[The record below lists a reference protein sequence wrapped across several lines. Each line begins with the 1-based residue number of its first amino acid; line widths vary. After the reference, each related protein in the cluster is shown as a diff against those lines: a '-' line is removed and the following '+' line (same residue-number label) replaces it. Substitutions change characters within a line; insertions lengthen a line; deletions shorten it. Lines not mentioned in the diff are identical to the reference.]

1 MPDVKAAQGCK
12 RACTLSHWQKA
23 SPQALFIVV
32 TGGYARIIKKES
44 GVQMSTLTNK
54 LLIELA
60 ENGLI
65 WRINGISQIG

>member
-12 RACTLSHWQKA
+12 RARTLLHWHTA
-23 SPQALFIVV
+23 SPQALFMVV

-54 LLIELA
+54 LLSE
-60 ENGLI
+60 GH
-65 WRINGISQIG
+65 GVV

>member
-1 MPDVKAAQGCK
+1 VPDVKAAQGCK

-54 LLIELA
+54 LLYLRGEL
-60 ENGLI
+60 
-65 WRINGISQIG
+65 